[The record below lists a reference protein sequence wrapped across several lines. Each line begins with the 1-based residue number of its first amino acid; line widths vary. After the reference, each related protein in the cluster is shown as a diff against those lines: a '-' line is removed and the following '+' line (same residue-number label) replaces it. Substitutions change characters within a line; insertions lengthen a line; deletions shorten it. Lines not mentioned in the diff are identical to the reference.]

1 MATQNS
7 TQSRVLTRN
16 EEKEHF
22 VTFLMNYQ
30 DPKSGKNKYIDCLQK
45 IANRQDKKLE
55 IQLDDLRDFLMH
67 MPGAGSL
74 VEEIKGNTQH
84 FLSVIAEAADSQLA
98 TLSVTGQVPAD
109 IYDALLEAVSS

>member
-1 MATQNS
+1 MLHADFAEAGWYS
-7 TQSRVLTRN
+7 SFDSLLL
-16 EEKEHF
+16 
-22 VTFLMNYQ
+22 FLQ
-30 DPKSGKNKYIDCLQK
+30 QK